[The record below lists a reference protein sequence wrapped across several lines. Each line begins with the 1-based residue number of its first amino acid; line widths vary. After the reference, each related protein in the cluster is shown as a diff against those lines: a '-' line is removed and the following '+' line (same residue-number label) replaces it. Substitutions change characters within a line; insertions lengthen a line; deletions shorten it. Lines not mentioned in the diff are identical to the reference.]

1 MRQSNRVPGLSHMAY
16 TPYGGSAGRVRVG
29 SGDTAVAGL
38 TSWKL
43 SKKMETVKTTHF
55 ETTTD
60 ANGFI
65 HETHVKGLVGTTG
78 SCSGL
83 YDGDAVNSEDIFTIG
98 ASLSLD
104 LLFDKTSSAG
114 FTNVAVTV
122 TGFDPEHDLRDAG
135 KFAVTFE
142 VNGVAPAS

>member
-1 MRQSNRVPGLSHMAY
+1 MAF
-16 TPYGGSAGRVRVG
+16 TAFAGSAGRVRIG
-29 SGDTAVAGL
+29 SGDTAVAGIN
-38 TSWKL
+38 SWKL

-55 ETTTD
+55 ETTAD
-60 ANGFI
+60 ANGYI

-83 YDGDAVNSEDIFTIG
+83 YDGDTTNTEDVFTIG
-98 ASLSLD
+98 ASLTLD

-114 FTNVAVTV
+114 FVNVAVTV

-135 KFAVTFE
+135 KVSITFE